1 MEFRP
6 LLLLVSLL
14 CLSAPSPQG
23 DETLSGG
30 VAGCG
35 RRPLLGPPGTSRVVG
50 GWEAPEGAWPWQV
63 SIRRGSRH
71 HCGGSILSSL
81 KVLTAA
87 HCFYKS
93 YFRVVAGLHDR
104 SAPGPHAQIRSIN
117 RVHIHRNYNNA
128 TLDSDVTLLLLASPL
143 NFTDYVQPVCVPH
156 NESHEAALNFSSC
169 YVTGWGSAQFKEH
182 DLRRPGERS
191 GRHLPGEP
199 GRLALALAD
208 PGESRPP
215 PVTGRLCPRQGDSGG
230 PLQCY
235 SQSQESFY
243 VVGVTSFGE
252 KCGLPRR
259 PGVYARTSRFAAW
272 LEGTLANAASA
283 AHTPDTRV
291 VWALLS
297 AALRR
302 LW

>member
-14 CLSAPSPQG
+14 CLSAPSPQ
-23 DETLSGG
+23 
-30 VAGCG
+30 GCG

-87 HCFYKS
+87 HCFYKYIRS

-169 YVTGWGSAQFKEH
+169 YVTGWGSAQFKGGLMKGLQVAEVELI
-182 DLRRPGERS
+182 DRTTCNRASWLRGVVSQNMICAGLES
-191 GRHLPGEP
+191 G
-199 GRLALALAD
+199 AAD
-208 PGESRPP
+208 
-215 PVTGRLCPRQGDSGG
+215 TCQGDSGG